1 MKPTDPSVG
10 ATSDATQSTI
20 SKELES
26 LESAA
31 CELLHTAGVYDIS
44 SYGWLNENDV
54 DPELVGH
61 AMWQLD
67 QPLVRPLDDP
77 FDELPVLERPS
88 PRDKQVLVAGE
99 DFCGMMRLARSSI
112 GLALLWRRYR
122 PGNPLADQR
131 YLDLH
136 QTDAILKLA
145 IASDRLRDV
154 LIVACTGDTVE
165 TYQHAAKANR
175 RYVTPFEGAA
185 MLLAARGVPVVEVT
199 GPIAALPSLAHKIFA
214 NIDTR
219 NRIVHEIATRTG
231 QLTRQQAEALELRYD
246 RESRAGPMAVKPMR
260 QIRDFGEAVAAHAAE
275 LDQVVNKLI
284 DWYALL
290 VSASNLVFQIEY
302 WSRVKT
308 RS

>member
-1 MKPTDPSVG
+1 MTQTDPSLG
-10 ATSDATQSTI
+10 ATSDAAQS
-20 SKELES
+20 SVGKELAS

-31 CELLHTAGVYDIS
+31 RELLHTAGVYDIG

-54 DPELVGH
+54 DPDLVGH

-67 QPLVRPLDDP
+67 QPLARPLDDP
-77 FDELPVLERPS
+77 FEERRVLERPS

-122 PGNPLADQR
+122 PGDPLNDQP

-154 LIVACTGDTVE
+154 LIVACTGDTVD
-165 TYQHAAKANR
+165 TYQHATKANR
-175 RYVTPFEGAA
+175 RYVTPFERVAQI
-185 MLLAARGVPVVEVT
+185 LAARGVPVVEIT
-199 GPIAALPSLAHKIFA
+199 DSIAALPPLAHKIFT

-219 NRIVHEIATRTG
+219 NKIVHEIATRTG
-231 QLTRQQAEALELRYD
+231 HLTRQQADALEQRYD
-246 RESRAGPMAVKPMR
+246 RESRTGPVAVKPMR
-260 QIRDFGEAVAAHAAE
+260 EIRDFSEAVSTHAAE
-275 LDQVVNKLI
+275 LDQAVKTLI

-302 WSRVKT
+302 WSRIKPK
-308 RS
+308 S